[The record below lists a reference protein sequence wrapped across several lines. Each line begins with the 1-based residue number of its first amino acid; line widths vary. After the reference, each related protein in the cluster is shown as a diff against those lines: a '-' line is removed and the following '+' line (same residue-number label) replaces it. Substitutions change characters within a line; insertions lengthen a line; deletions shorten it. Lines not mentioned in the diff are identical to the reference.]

1 MPCGKHGFVNT
12 FCNNLFYFSILFS
25 CHLERF
31 PAVFEN
37 EPKGPLPFCGA
48 QYHQAI
54 LSAQRVKSAGLLH
67 KSLTLSQTK
76 MGCYKSLPH
85 QIRRVFERRN
95 AQKPEFYGVRRFA
108 KNRSFTAFGVSRS
121 EIGIAGRNVTVTP
134 WSGCDE
140 MGLITGAIYG
150 ILSSMNRR
158 LCRLLSTC
166 KNE

>member
-76 MGCYKSLPH
+76 MGCYKSLPT
-85 QIRRVFERRN
+85 RFDVFLSV
-95 AQKPEFYGVRRFA
+95 GTL